1 LRPTYA
7 PYEVNVATALIAA
20 GRKAEALHH
29 LEKALRLDP
38 LLQQAIELL
47 SSVYKDQD
55 ESAKAAGLVAQYQHE
70 MGITPAR

>member
-1 LRPTYA
+1 
-7 PYEVNVATALIAA
+7 LIAA

-29 LEKALRLDP
+29 LERALQLDRL
-38 LLQQAIELL
+38 LLQAVELL

-55 ESAKAAGLVAQYQHE
+55 ESAKAARLVAQYQHE